1 MTDKTGTWVAAPRGD
16 VRGRPGAPGSARRN
30 QGGARAHRAAGDGAG
45 RRVWIAMIALA
56 VAAALLGGS
65 SRYDAGQVILLQPV
79 SWLALGA
86 LLWGTTRA
94 DLTTVKWPALL
105 LVSFTV
111 ITALQ
116 LVTLP
121 ATWWTALPGRQ
132 IVADM
137 DGALGT
143 VPGRPMSLVPTRT
156 MHALASLGVP
166 LAGLLAFLALG
177 PRRIYTVSII
187 ILAIAAANVILGVL
201 QVIAPD
207 TAWLNLYSD
216 NGPRVASGLFANPNH
231 AGVFGAVILVF
242 IAALLFAGGAAG
254 PQNDAVS
261 PQQRILLFFL
271 YALTL
276 MAALMSGSR
285 AALLACVIALGTT
298 SLLALRRSQRDSRQ
312 ISQKSR
318 RAAGSTSNKA
328 RSRRPIISY
337 LSGLAALAIF
347 FSLVLA
353 DRLPAFEQL
362 MAEDPMSDIRFD
374 YLPTLWGMAG
384 IYFPF
389 GAGMGSLED
398 VFYIHEPT
406 GLLQPA
412 YLNMAHNDWLQLI
425 IEAGLPGAA
434 VLMGTLAWI
443 AYLVIRLV
451 RSGKGNMA
459 LALVCGFGIV
469 AFASYF
475 DYPLRTPLMQL
486 LCVWFLLIVHGV
498 VSGHLPNDARLRAG
512 AQGSGAGVE
521 GRGRQG

>member
-1 MTDKTGTWVAAPRGD
+1 MTDKMGTWVAAPRED
-16 VRGRPGAPGSARRN
+16 VRGRPGARGSARRN
-30 QGGARAHRAAGDGAG
+30 QGSARAHCAVGDDAG
-45 RRVWIAMIALA
+45 RRVWIAVIALA

-65 SRYDAGQVILLQPV
+65 SRYDAGQVVLLQPV

-94 DLTTVKWPALL
+94 DLATVKWPVLL

-121 ATWWTALPGRQ
+121 ASWWTALPGRQ
-132 IVADM
+132 IVADL
-137 DGALGT
+137 DGTLGT

-166 LAGLLAFLALG
+166 LAGLFAFLALG
-177 PRRIYTVSII
+177 SRRIRAVTII
-187 ILAIAAANVILGVL
+187 ILAIAAGNLILGVV

-207 TAWLNLYSD
+207 TAWLNLYGD
-216 NGPRVASGLFANPNH
+216 GGPRVASGLFANPNH

-242 IAALLFAGGAAG
+242 VAALLFAGGAAG
-254 PQNDAVS
+254 PRNDAVS
-261 PQQRILLFFL
+261 PQQRILLYFL

-285 AALLACVIALGTT
+285 AALLACVIALGAT
-298 SLLALRRSQRDSRQ
+298 SLLAMRRPQRDSG
-312 ISQKSR
+312 QKFRKSSS
-318 RAAGSTSNKA
+318 AAGNTSTKA
-328 RSRRPIISY
+328 HGRRPIISY
-337 LSGLAALAIF
+337 LAGFAALAIL

-362 MAEDPMSDIRFD
+362 MAEDPMSDIRFA
-374 YLPTLWGMAG
+374 YLPALSGMAG
-384 IYFPF
+384 TYFPF
-389 GAGMGSLED
+389 GSGMGSLED
-398 VFYIHEPT
+398 VFYIHEPAD
-406 GLLQPA
+406 LLQPA

-434 VLMGTLAWI
+434 VLMGTLSWI
-443 AYLVIRLV
+443 AYLVMRLV
-451 RSGKGNMA
+451 RSVKGDMA
-459 LALVCGFGIV
+459 IALVCGFGIV

-498 VSGHLPNDARLRAG
+498 VSGHQLNNAGRRAR
-512 AQGSGAGVE
+512 AQGSRAGVE
-521 GRGRQG
+521 GRGRQA